1 MASIPPIALHP
12 SGENRG
18 LVERVVLAET
28 RTPAFSTYTAAL
40 ARQSMEWMAIVL
52 WNRRD
57 NPSLYGASTSSLYAV
72 VTAPGQF
79 AGFENY
85 PTLAPSVQARID
97 DILRIANNNG
107 DSRSTAYRN
116 HVQMALDIGN
126 THQDTLK
133 SRNPSPGPLSFWRT
147 DGSSPPGGRA
157 VLYRNNLLGNDFYY
171 TGP

>member
-12 SGENRG
+12 SNEARG
-18 LVERVVLAET
+18 LIERVVLAET

-52 WNRRD
+52 YNRRD
-57 NPSLYGASTSSLYAV
+57 NPSLYGASAASLQAV
-72 VTAPGQF
+72 VTARGQF

-85 PTLAPSVQARID
+85 PTLASSVQTRIN
-97 DILRIANNNG
+97 DILRIANDTR
-107 DSRSTAYRN
+107 DSRFNVYRN
-116 HVQMALDIGN
+116 HVQMALDISALL
-126 THQDTLK
+126 DTVK
-133 SRNPSPGPLSFWRT
+133 SRNPSPGPLAFWRT

>member
-12 SGENRG
+12 SSENRG

-28 RTPAFSTYTAAL
+28 RSPAFSSYTAAL

-52 WNRRD
+52 YNRRD
-57 NPSLYGASTSSLYAV
+57 NPSLYGASGPNLQAV

-79 AGFENY
+79 AGFGNY
-85 PTLAPSVQARID
+85 PTLASTVQARID
-97 DILRIANNNG
+97 DILRIANNNS

-126 THQDTLK
+126 LGSSIQ
-133 SRNPSPGPLSFWRT
+133 SRNPSPGPLAFWRT

-157 VLYRNNLLGNDFYY
+157 VLYRDNLLGNDFYY